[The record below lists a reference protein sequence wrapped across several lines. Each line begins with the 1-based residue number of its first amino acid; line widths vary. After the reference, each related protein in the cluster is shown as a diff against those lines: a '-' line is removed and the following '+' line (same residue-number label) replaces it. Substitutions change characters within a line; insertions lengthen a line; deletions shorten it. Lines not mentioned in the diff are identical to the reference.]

1 MLRLL
6 LSASFFL
13 LIALVNSQ
21 PAMQVLDMYEN
32 DITGKT
38 ITVYTDNP
46 LATDLKSHV
55 YVKNSG
61 DTDLVVYVRRIVNS
75 AVSQSTNGFCFG
87 VNCYPP
93 NIDTSQVETPISIGE
108 INTTFEGDYYPN
120 GGRGIS
126 SITYEF
132 YDINTTAN
140 KVAASVTVLYGVADV
155 IDLFDEDD
163 HLVNNSTIVVHSTD
177 TSQSSY
183 LHAQVKLKNNT
194 SSELTM
200 YARRIDN
207 SVVPGTMNTFCF
219 GVCYPPDVDTS
230 TVEVKIPGGATD
242 ENFLADYY
250 PNGNAGAT
258 SLTFAFFDNV
268 TLGAPVTASVT
279 IIFNVS
285 GVGVP
290 ENSLYV
296 LNEPYP
302 NPALEFATFTYD
314 LPVSTKTAYLSIR
327 NMVGAEVE
335 TVLLD
340 RASGKAVVNT
350 SNLPTGIYLYSLIL
364 DGKVNFTKKL
374 AVRH

>member
-1 MLRLL
+1 MLKLFISSSL
-6 LSASFFL
+6 FL
-13 LIALVNSQ
+13 LITAASSQ
-21 PAMQVLDMYEN
+21 PALQVLDIYEN

-38 ITVYTDNP
+38 ITVYSDNP
-46 LATDLKSHV
+46 LAELLESHV

-61 DTDLVVYVRRIVNS
+61 DIDLSILVRRIINS
-75 AVSQSTNGFCFG
+75 AVSPSTNAFCFG

-93 NIDTSQVETPISIGE
+93 FVDTAQVETSIAVGE
-108 INTTFEGDYYPN
+108 INTSFIGDYYPN

-132 YDINTTAN
+132 FDIRTTAN
-140 KVAASVTVLYGVADV
+140 KVAASVTVLYAVADV
-155 IDLFDEDD
+155 IELFDEDD

-177 TSQSSY
+177 TSQSAY
-183 LHAQVKLKNNT
+183 LDAKVKVKNNT
-194 SSELTM
+194 SAELTM

-207 SVVPGTMNTFCF
+207 TIVPGTMNTFCF

-250 PNGNAGAT
+250 PNGQAGAT
-258 SLTFAFFDNV
+258 SLSFVFFDNV
-268 TLGAPVTASVT
+268 TLGAPVTANVT

-290 ENSLYV
+290 DVASSL

-302 NPALEFATFTYD
+302 NPASEFTTFTYE
-314 LPVSTKTAYLSIR
+314 LPVSAKTAYLCIR
-327 NMVGAEVE
+327 SLPGAEVE
-335 TVLLD
+335 TILLD
-340 RASGKAVVNT
+340 KASGKAIVNT
-350 SNLPTGIYLYSLIL
+350 ATLPSGIYLYSLIV
-364 DGKVNFTKKL
+364 DGRVNFTRKMI
-374 AVRH
+374 VNH